1 MEQGIIF
8 VGNNK
13 NALNEIPV
21 NEGRMGRITLIA
33 TITALI
39 SIAVY
44 YIWFPTG
51 WVMLSAYAGISLVAV
66 IAAIAVYVLGGF
78 AQQEQQAALIAN
90 EVAREQ
96 KLYDEVKLLNGQLSD
111 LDMADAA
118 KQATRL
124 MNMLE
129 DYRRVIEHKLG
140 DTTITLSSYSSETS
154 RVFRLAINNL
164 KDILAASQSVNT
176 IKSEEVDA
184 KALESEALQRRQ
196 ALLTGQNI
204 RIEELVK
211 QNRELLTV
219 LNETTVQVANIQDTD
234 SFELQ
239 EALSRLRDLGQ
250 RAQSFSK

>member
-1 MEQGIIF
+1 
-8 VGNNK
+8 
-13 NALNEIPV
+13 
-21 NEGRMGRITLIA
+21 
-33 TITALI
+33 
-39 SIAVY
+39 
-44 YIWFPTG
+44 
-51 WVMLSAYAGISLVAV
+51 MLSAYAGISLVAV